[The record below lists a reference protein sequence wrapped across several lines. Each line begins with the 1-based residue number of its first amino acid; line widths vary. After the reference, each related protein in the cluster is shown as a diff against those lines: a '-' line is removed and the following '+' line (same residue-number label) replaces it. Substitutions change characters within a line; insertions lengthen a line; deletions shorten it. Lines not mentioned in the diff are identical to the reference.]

1 NAPKPENSGEKI
13 ESEGVPGRK
22 FMPLA
27 TVTICAMDRQHF
39 TQSDQLAQF
48 SADTPGVGLL
58 ATDNIMN
65 QFSQLWFNYLSCR
78 PICTSPRHYVLNL
91 GVDSL
96 H

>member
-1 NAPKPENSGEKI
+1 
-13 ESEGVPGRK
+13 
-22 FMPLA
+22 MPLA
-27 TVTICAMDRQHF
+27 TVTICAMDGQHF
-39 TQSDQLAQF
+39 AQSDQFAQF
-48 SADTPGVGLL
+48 SADIPRVGLL

-78 PICTSPRHYVLNL
+78 PICTSLRYHVLNL